1 MDTPASMTHIGK
13 YEILAELGRGGMG
26 VVYRA
31 EDKNIGREVA
41 IKTLTDAT
49 PELRQRFLV
58 EARSGVLNHQN
69 IVTVYDFGEQDGNP
83 YIVMEYL
90 HGDSLEKI
98 MRGSRTLSLVE
109 KLEVIRQVC
118 QGLGY
123 AHQKGV
129 VHRDIKPRQ
138 RDGAARR
145 PDQDRP
151 TSASLGWRARPA
163 TPRPGRLSVRFTI
176 SRPSV

>member
-1 MDTPASMTHIGK
+1 MDTPTSLTHIGK
-13 YEILAELGRGGMG
+13 YEIISELGRGGMG

-41 IKTLTDAT
+41 IKTLTEAT

-90 HGDSLEKI
+90 HGDSLEKVLHAQK
-98 MRGSRTLSLVE
+98 SLSIVE
-109 KLEVIRQVC
+109 MLEIVRQVC
-118 QGLGY
+118 EGLGY

-129 VHRDIKPRQ
+129 VHRDIKP
-138 RDGAARR
+138 ANVMV
-145 PDQDRP
+145 
-151 TSASLGWRARPA
+151 L
-163 TPRPGRLSVRFTI
+163 PGGQVKI
-176 SRPSV
+176 